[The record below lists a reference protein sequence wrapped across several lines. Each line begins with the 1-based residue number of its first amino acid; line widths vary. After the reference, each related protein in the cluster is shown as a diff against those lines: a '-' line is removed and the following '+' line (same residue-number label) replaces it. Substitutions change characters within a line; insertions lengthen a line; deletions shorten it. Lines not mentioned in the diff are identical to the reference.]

1 VITLAVALMAVAVA
15 TGGAAAGSPLFWLGC
30 NAAFVVAI
38 LLGVV
43 LHQAYRGRWAVG
55 DAGVVFSVVLV
66 AYLIALR
73 HGPTSAVSGIY
84 TNSSVVAVVVFG
96 ALFLAR
102 DRLPYSRLIDGLSNI
117 SYPLYLLHG
126 VNGYVVIRAVHAVTG
141 NYHLGL
147 LAALSVTV
155 IAATAVHFLVETP
168 TNNLG
173 RRVARRVRAD
183 PAVPVETPYVS
194 VAGELRP

>member
-1 VITLAVALMAVAVA
+1 
-15 TGGAAAGSPLFWLGC
+15 
-30 NAAFVVAI
+30 
-38 LLGVV
+38 
-43 LHQAYRGRWAVG
+43 
-55 DAGVVFSVVLV
+55 
-66 AYLIALR
+66 
-73 HGPTSAVSGIY
+73 
-84 TNSSVVAVVVFG
+84 
-96 ALFLAR
+96 
-102 DRLPYSRLIDGLSNI
+102 
-117 SYPLYLLHG
+117 